1 MKWRSPVIALT
12 TLVLLYQIFAGA
24 YGVGTMLCVGG
35 ANGLELMPAGTNC
48 CALNAKGV
56 INDVM
61 TDSCCAS
68 AVVAECEKIDV
79 GDSRTVIS
87 HMMVNPN
94 DCLDCIDR
102 ELIVQPFT
110 QVSQIYVEAAF
121 FPSVII
127 ATLSWPDFSEQVNP
141 KFMWRAGE
149 RPPSL
154 RTLRMW
160 STVILRC

>member
-1 MKWRSPVIALT
+1 MKKRSSVIALMS
-12 TLVLLYQIFAGA
+12 LVLLYQIFAGA

-35 ANGLELMPAGTNC
+35 ANGLELLPAGTNC
-48 CALNAKGV
+48 CVVNAKSV
-56 INDVM
+56 VN
-61 TDSCCAS
+61 DSCCTS
-68 AVVAECEKIDV
+68 DVIAECENVDV
-79 GDSRTVIS
+79 GAKRTVTAQRTL
-87 HMMVNPN
+87 NPN

-121 FPSVII
+121 SPSVII